1 MANII
6 DYTRNVAK
14 SITYSAVDK
23 IKDMNPVLEDLASSN
38 QDLTKT
44 LYASIKDYKGTM
56 KRAKDWVIKS
66 DVYEAAD
73 VGLHAVVEDIR
84 SGKFYNRERMDE
96 LETKAG
102 GEMTNGWG
110 DFSDDP
116 FKEIDNS
123 EDGNFSFDDDSDNQV
138 SADTMAIHDSID
150 NTGDKI
156 TNGVAMATARSA
168 EGIAATNIKI
178 AQKNQKH
185 SEMLANKI
193 SANMGAINSTVAE
206 LIRFNTEQQKPY
218 IDKSIQFYNDVMGA
232 HKETNELLKEIIK
245 NQQQMITPPDEK
257 SKKEDLGWKAIGE
270 IPDLSVYG
278 QRIMKNVKDMSGGI
292 LDMFDSSQ
300 TGMGNLLLDFV
311 SSPLKAIPDA
321 IVKTV
326 IPKSIENISESI
338 NDSISGAFGAII
350 HKFNKLADDTEAGIF
365 SNIGKLFGIREA
377 ESFRTT
383 ASVNGVGKKAIAWD
397 AEAKQALTRVIPDTL
412 AKILAVQTKSTEQF
426 FDYASGQYIDADV
439 LADKYNGSRMRKE
452 AAYSAMR
459 DILEPVQ
466 NQLARIDF
474 GDNVQLLKDI
484 KEGMDELALSLFEG
498 NTFNPKN
505 FRKLSRDPEKEGKIA
520 QSLGITVSD
529 EVAQYIASAMSALA
543 NGGINSPDANQFM
556 KGIKNAQKERFR
568 KNMSQKDLMDSIGTD
583 PVSVAANLFN
593 NYARNKNAMYDSD
606 MDLREGQNRSGKYTD
621 DQKKRA
627 KLLGPTR
634 DAALASL
641 QIQQD
646 TYNLLERI
654 YLEVA
659 DINRNGAGIIGG
671 NGGGGGKRAAR
682 RARIDAKQNRQP
694 ITIPFEPEFR
704 KDSDIYNRS
713 NDRGKIHD
721 IDSRIEESYEKD
733 LDAHNKAASRITKEE
748 HSYLIDN
755 TKINK
760 AVQDNLAGGEN
771 MPGSF
776 EDTSETHL
784 LFNKLEGAMIA
795 SEKASNDERRLREVR
810 EKQRKQDELY
820 EWTGIRIKD
829 HENASFLQ
837 GLRELSNKPAQF
849 LGNVL
854 QKVDNR
860 IYQILFGDEHD
871 DKLSPK
877 SFMNQLTTRMGYV
890 FRNFTDVMKDE
901 VFDPIKDAIFGNK
914 NEEGILDK
922 FSNGLKKSLG
932 LDDDFD
938 MDEAI
943 AKFIFGD
950 KDENGNRHGGMFGDK
965 IQWTKDAMKDTY
977 NDLFDYFIP
986 PEEGEE
992 LGSINHDRYNK
1003 DFISKKQSGNRRLL
1017 NAMRSDMSSI
1027 DENYDYIVSKLQE
1040 AGYDPE
1046 TFKDSEKY
1054 KQLHENSKDKY
1065 NDLHLIDPEKYDKFI
1080 ARDLLQDTDLARK
1093 AGISDR
1099 SKLNESKETLLE
1111 NDNKLAGVVEDL
1123 TESLEKLNK
1132 EYLDLMGMQTAIK
1145 TKYSPDDILN
1155 NNFSDEDK
1163 ETLYSLDATAKEKKL
1178 RAKQTKDK
1186 LNKKNHARDVAA
1198 DRTVQRVLNSGDD
1211 NAIDWLIQ
1219 NGYSNGLRRVGY
1231 NDEEYIKNITESDEY
1246 KNSGVIE
1253 KRAAGGEVKKT
1264 GLVALSKGEIII
1276 PNKFNP
1282 NYKGNTDTKF
1292 NLKKEQNAIDKYL
1305 RAGNVRL
1312 DKNGMPT
1319 TYKGIRQFAEGGY
1332 TGTGTEPGEATVET
1346 VDLDA
1351 EGYKNSRL
1359 NRFTNRITDTI
1370 SQHSRNIRR
1379 DNRRKKNFK
1388 KLTPEQ
1394 KKMIEELGYDGDY
1407 DTMSSVQQDMYD
1419 KGDFLGVLHSMG
1431 KLEEG
1436 IQAAADD
1443 MDADKYEENKEK
1455 LFNGM
1460 INDLKDNMG
1469 AYFPS
1474 ALGSSLI
1481 GAGVSLVTGAV
1492 GGPLLGAAVGA
1503 GVDIAAHSDKVKD
1516 WLFGELDENGD
1527 RKGNIISADITNNV
1541 KKYFPS
1547 MAKGATVGAI
1557 TSILPF
1563 VPGGP
1568 VSGIILGSALGFAK
1582 KNDTIQNFLFG
1593 HTDENGEFER
1603 GILPPDFKK
1612 KLQGVVPD
1620 AILGMM
1626 GGAAGTL
1633 LVGGPFGLVGN
1644 MALGGAVGI
1653 LASMGTFQD
1662 ALFGKKDPSTGIRE
1676 GGLLGTIKTGFVDPM
1691 IETGKDLKDRFVEW
1705 FKKDIAH
1712 PLSEAIA
1719 PLAKQ
1724 GGLFVSKIM
1733 SGVSSAVGG
1742 VVAHEL
1748 GSSWAGLGHL
1758 FQSVTKKVASGT
1770 VALGSAMAH
1779 PIGSAI
1785 SAPARMIGNVGEH
1798 FKKNQVADGNADYMT
1813 AKQRLQYRQEL
1824 DDGVYYK
1831 KYTKTE
1837 KDKDGNII
1845 HRKGDVMVDD
1855 LGRPIK
1861 DKYNRRFRYFHNTL
1875 GRGKM
1880 NKHGK
1885 HADKFETF
1893 DRMISEMDVDQLDQ
1907 LNKSLSYLKDPDKVS
1922 QRQRNSAV
1930 DAINNEVHYKYGFG
1944 YRQSQKLLNIL
1955 KEKGMQA
1962 AVSYI
1967 HKQNLDSQSEQQLIT
1982 FLQQKYSEY
1991 QMADYTIDQKQTMK
2005 NKAYKELDKMGLKG
2019 INQKNLD
2026 KYINY
2031 TQNEYK
2037 VRKEDPLSKLNDD
2050 NQKRHEEIV
2059 NYFKDTVDYLKILAD
2074 RENKDKYLENIAKRN
2089 KQFGERKVHQ
2099 TFFGDVLGRNTG
2111 ALWGP
2116 NYDSVPEY
2124 NEKTGKY
2131 DWYYVNKETKERYQV
2146 NEHGQRLDGEAPPDD
2161 VKEYSKYNKYNPI
2174 SGALHKGA
2182 DKIRN
2187 SAFYKFSSTKT
2198 GKMKKEYEAYKDDK
2212 FKKNTEKRDEKIF
2225 RPLCIKLL
2233 KKKGYS
2239 GKDAKDFADEM
2250 LKEHEELTTYEE
2262 VYEYIVN
2269 NVQGN
2274 VAEEKNNE
2282 INNKMKDRLYKGKL
2296 KNLGLKANRL
2306 RKLGGKATYQYTDD
2320 DGNTQD
2326 LDAEGYYNDLMS
2338 RHKDGINL
2346 DGKGKIVGEEQ
2357 DVLNKR
2363 RTVFDLFGNPI
2374 KVIKSRDGRWIKD
2387 PSDSENKAAQTAQ
2400 NMLTGLGDRIGGM
2413 LTGIGSDLKD
2423 GFAHL
2428 FNIDTERDGWMR
2440 TLLKV
2445 GGGVLGVLTAASA
2458 IPAAKAWWDDSIKP
2472 QVKEWFSSQTGT
2484 ISKILSPIAPTMVRA
2499 AVGIDLAIRSIPT
2512 KIEQLGNKIGMFITN
2527 DLPAI
2532 WSQKI
2537 LPFYSRGFEFIGT
2550 AASWI
2555 TENVLKTAVNVL
2567 PRVITGA
2574 IKGAAKFFTK
2584 DIYDMIFNKG
2594 KRDTTSM
2601 ANQDS
2606 FSLNTKSVNTR
2617 ISDLSFD
2624 MKNFSGAT
2632 SLASSVFGQDV
2643 VDQVTQS
2650 ELEKYYGKDIKNT
2663 SSADYPVSE
2672 QTPAEMNNKTTATG
2686 EGATNNSYDQSVDNL
2701 AAQTNKSA
2709 SNIQSMYQA
2718 ANNSA
2723 NNATSNST
2731 ISTATTDATS
2741 TAPTVSYQTGMTTG
2755 SVVSGKKKNAYK
2767 KMGYSASAK
2776 GSGLSRRYIGG
2787 DSGIYNETEL
2797 GDPMS
2802 GYYDMDETYEYGMQM
2817 QQALAS
2823 GQDSSTPTVTSAI
2836 TSIDDNAN
2844 ASGFDLNDQSTV
2856 QKLLSL
2862 SVNSIK
2868 NTTDVNGI
2876 PCYNASSMW
2885 SAGSSAGITLYK
2897 ATYDPSTGLVY
2908 SQNGQFIP
2916 NAYYDPASGLIT
2928 ATPTTECVEA
2938 YPNIVT
2944 DHYNAFVRAMA
2955 SGAITYKDIAG
2966 DAYDSSQD
2974 PNYTPNTW
2982 VDENGNI
2989 KDTFETVKEDLG
3001 QTAGYMK
3008 QWSNPNSIGG
3018 RVFGISSFN
3027 DGQLTPTGLARS
3039 AITGNTGVAG
3049 KVLKKLSTPAK
3060 SGPAIYK
3067 AYSHARA
3074 GVFKAPSAAINY
3086 TNEHSLA
3093 GMAKNVNKRGATKI
3107 EQRLTKNL
3115 NQAIGED
3122 GIKQLDKIGRVNS
3135 YIQKNGLTNKAGVI
3149 DKALNK
3155 TVKNTT
3161 ENLTEKANYKLMS
3174 GVGNALSESAHEFKQ
3189 GGKFTSTLVSKLKDV
3204 VNNVLDS
3211 AACKKILKKLGKDGG
3226 EKAIKEAME
3235 NGCTDIAK
3243 MLVEKAAKGTAGKAI
3258 KAVCN
3263 FIPYVNVIFWAAD
3276 FISGV
3281 KDSATYLGVSEDQM
3295 NQLFPGYGWAIK
3307 IVCGVANAI
3316 NNNLLLGIIPTTS
3329 IVDIFV
3335 NYLAPVIGIDTSKLQ
3350 AARQEMTK
3358 TVDEFNKKNGVNFDE
3373 DQYNTYMKSSNGDN
3387 TSFFGRIATH
3397 LPWTETYKLNKQ
3409 VEANR
3414 DAAREANY
3422 TSTSTENAQKI
3433 NNINNN
3439 TISTAMNNYNPTNN
3453 ISNSSSSS
3461 IKMSDLRKKYNYGKG
3476 SMIDLG
3482 NNTVYIG
3489 GSSNPIHLSTTY
3501 QTMNYDTTANLAKAI
3516 AKGSNPMYK
3525 GVTGSGTRFV
3535 ASGSGITNRGVR
3547 FISDNSF
3554 NSVSGGGSALSPIS
3568 HQFTSLGSMATISK
3582 AIGGSTAKYIG
3593 AGSGIAGRGSEARI
3607 GNSYTVYYTAGA
3619 SKKKDKKK
3627 NTNKKG
3633 GSDIV
3638 SQAAIILLESCA
3650 TGGDIGFMVSLTNN
3664 SLYKV
3669 GCAGWTGD
3677 KAAQLLKKVSS
3688 KDPTSAKQIVG
3699 DKVYKKLAA
3708 GKSCT
3713 TSDYTAS
3720 QAISIKKL
3728 LSTEESRQIQIDM
3741 LTTDLKNNIATAS
3754 KSYSNPKV
3762 VMCAAIIMELDSD
3775 FSKQISKINKD
3786 AGLETFYKALKSTK
3800 IYKANLDVFD
3810 AVYTACSKSDVT
3822 SIDTS
3827 KVDTNAIA
3835 NSIGIDKKNTAEGS
3849 DSGSSGSSG
3858 GSNGGAN
3865 DNESSG
3871 NWLTDLQS
3879 ALSNMANAV
3888 FGIGRDKS
3896 GSSDSGSDNTNVDEY
3911 GQELV
3916 DQQQTAAELQ
3926 EKLVAYTTDMESYG
3940 NTLKQRL
3947 NSLESAY
3954 NVDPS
3959 TTIDKFSNSTLLE
3972 LLLGSEWFQK
3982 WADKQNVSPIEGN
3995 DKDANKELENRF
4007 QIGANIQSATDK
4019 EVNDTNTAD
4028 QSVSADIVSSANGDA
4043 KITYTTS
4050 DKKTKSLTTN
4060 DIFVSSVINNKD
4072 TIAKKVTRDYA
4083 AITSGDT
4090 ILDDI
4095 DNFKSAFQAFINTFV
4110 CSSVTAKKTRFYKE
4124 VLKNHKSLFKKI
4136 KAKWN
4141 NRVDEISY
4149 LLKYLN
4155 GTSIDADFDDKK
4167 FWSRKDILVGDL
4179 ELSMQ
4184 TLANSTD
4191 PSYAEQEEAWNTAT
4205 ASIQEL
4211 LGVEGPLTTTTL
4223 GDIKSKE
4230 DKVVSNN
4237 IPASVY
4243 EQQRA
4248 ERDYENL
4255 EKNNPLVR
4263 FRKAFRKNNKSK
4275 NKNENVSLIKQII
4288 SSYHQQGVHD
4298 FDTIIPTKKKTYETT
4313 DVMGILN
4320 AESNASGVPKEV
4332 AMAKIAENKYAVMSN
4347 LNKTNSEKYDNYIK
4361 AINASKESLKTGL
4374 KEANSENKLKTYNL
4388 FNPYTVKRLIRDNK
4402 VSNFIS
4408 TDQGKKYKAIA
4419 DNIINTYI
4427 YNHNLK
4433 DLSKGDNAVEDAN
4446 IDFGSLLAQKPNYDI
4461 GFSSFEDFYQSYRN
4475 ANKDDILNKQ
4485 KYSSEY
4491 LSINK
4496 TIQQH
4501 LPKLPQEIKI
4511 DNKDIQND
4519 SFVYSDA
4526 LYQDYL
4532 LKDEKEGDIFKRLEL
4547 DSSEYKDK
4555 LKEDLDDSL
4564 KKYNEFEGRKLVAAY
4579 YNPTDISTAN
4589 DISKKS
4595 IDYMNKINSG
4605 IINAGTSG
4613 YSSAAVSDYNKL
4625 HDGSD
4630 RTKNILQRLLPINK
4644 KYKTDDNK
4652 LSNIIKAHAYS
4663 GETDLGTL
4671 YAAENKKDLDAKI
4684 KQMTDAL
4691 IKKYKGSNDSAV
4703 DSFGNKVETSVK
4715 DSEIIDADSKSSNSG
4730 ISGIR
4735 MRIKDGKIQVPKGVD
4750 YIDINSSDDIVN
4762 VSIGTGYTSEQY
4774 LNAIKKYASDN
4785 GYYADIYND
4794 GKLILKKQTDSDS
4807 TNTDSNNT
4815 AKSKKKENR
4824 NNNSD
4829 AVTSETDK
4837 AKELSKHGAN
4847 GAGSRIQD
4855 MIAGSTNGFVS
4866 QLDYKNMKFNDGE
4879 SMAEAGCGPAVAAM
4893 ALNGLSGGASM
4904 ADTAPL
4910 ANKYKVNGGT
4920 DANYFRDIMGRNGV
4934 GTKYYEGSQA
4944 KTGITDT
4951 LKKGQQAVVL
4961 GQDSSNNSK
4970 SKSPF
4975 GPGNHYVLAKGMGG
4989 GKVAI
4994 NDPEQHGTRVYN
5006 KNILNKAKL
5015 GIAIQGK
5022 GSGVIGK
5029 ANKFKSKFFGGA
5041 SYSKSLKHANLGKWS
5056 SMTADELRKAV
5067 EGYHGVC
5074 KISKNAQVFLDAGKA
5089 SGLDPRF
5096 LVALAAEETGWDS
5109 NANACGRANNVF
5121 DIAAYDSNPFNKDST
5136 GTYGASNYKD
5146 GVCKGAVWI
5155 ANKYYKAGQTTVYL
5169 MRHSPSGSHNYCTS
5183 DKWEDDIAS
5192 IMARMPE
5199 NTKVSFDSKS
5209 IKLDASGYTST
5220 GGSDSG
5226 ESGSDDSSS
5235 SGSWQEQLVAGING
5249 MADAMTGNSNGSS
5262 GSSNGSASTTS
5273 NGTWVSVVQATKEAM
5288 ATASGTYSQGSSC
5301 NITVD
5306 GKSIKARTD
5315 CSGFVSACLKA
5326 FGSDVGTLT
5335 SSTFTSGVKIPGF
5348 TKMSWP
5354 GWNKLVKGDIIALN
5368 GHVEIFSHNDGG
5380 SHKVW
5385 NYGSNKSAP
5394 VKGVTGSSHDSYTT
5408 VYRCNS
5414 NAGKGSGITLGNAI
5428 GSIKNKIT
5436 INKAAKGSGVNGTIN
5451 SRTSRMSDRALN
5463 KISYTYGAG
5472 SKANT
5477 YSNRNIN
5484 RVGNTIAGKSS
5495 YSGGSSTTF
5504 ANVFSSINSAY
5515 SAKGAHSN
5523 ETVTMFHPDTGA
5535 VIEVPY
5541 AAAGSAM
5548 DVGFVAG
5555 ATKVKGAKSKKKVA
5569 TGGTNLANTN
5579 MLIKTI
5585 IQLLTSINKSEK
5597 KNVEIANTLKKL
5609 YALQQ
5614 QQGSSDSKSKKK
5626 KKKGKGSE
5634 LVGGD
5639 SEMDESTTTTTNN
5652 TNSTPKSSYS
5662 VVDATADEDDS
5673 VSGLINSLMKI
5684 IVD

>member
-257 SKKEDLGWKAIGE
+257 SKREDLGWKAIGE
-270 IPDLSVYG
+270 VPDLSVYG

-338 NDSISGAFGAII
+338 NDSVSGAFGAII

-377 ESFRTT
+377 ESFKTT
-383 ASVNGVGKKAIAWD
+383 ASVSGVGKKAIAWD

-426 FDYASGQYIDADV
+426 FDYASGQYVDVDV
-439 LADKYNGSRMRKE
+439 LADKYNGNNMRKE

-484 KEGMDELALSLFEG
+484 KQGMDELALSLFEG

-505 FRKLSRDPEKEGKIA
+505 FRKLSRDPDKEGKIA

-543 NGGINSPDANQFM
+543 NGGVDSPDANQFM

-583 PVSVAANLFN
+583 PISVAANLFN

-606 MDLREGQNRSGKYTD
+606 MDLREGQKKSGKYTD
-621 DQKKRA
+621 EQKKRA

-659 DINRNGAGIIGG
+659 DINRNGVGTIGG
-671 NGGGGGKRAAR
+671 NGGGGGKRSGR
-682 RARIDAKQNRQP
+682 RARIDARQNRQP
-694 ITIPFEPEFR
+694 ITVPFEPGFR
-704 KDSDIYNRS
+704 KDADIYNRS
-713 NDRGKIHD
+713 NDRGMMHD
-721 IDSRIEESYEKD
+721 IDSRIENSYEKD
-733 LDAHNKAASRITKEE
+733 LEAHNKTASRITKEE

-760 AVQDNLAGGEN
+760 AVQDSLAGGEN

-860 IYQILFGDEHD
+860 LYQILFGDEHD

-922 FSNGLKKSLG
+922 FSDGIKRSLG
-932 LDDDFD
+932 LDDDFE

-986 PEEGEE
+986 PAEGEE
-992 LGSINHDRYNK
+992 EGSIDWKKYRADSYNK
-1003 DFISKKQSGNRRLL
+1003 VNNTKNAKKREAIEVSDEEIIGDDKFEGIAKLLGGSLDDDSYRDSKKYEEFKKKFSEG
-1017 NAMRSDMSSI
+1017 
-1027 DENYDYIVSKLQE
+1027 DY
-1040 AGYDPE
+1040 GYLAEQDPE
-1046 TFKDSEKY
+1046 LFSRITDREYAKSRLRRQGVYSTDELVELAGKNKEKY
-1054 KQLHENSKDKY
+1054 LEKQNQINENSKAIE
-1065 NDLHLIDPEKYDKFI
+1065 DLNK
-1080 ARDLLQDTDLARK
+1080 K
-1093 AGISDR
+1093 ADA
-1099 SKLNESKETLLE
+1099 LNVSTS
-1111 NDNKLAGVVEDL
+1111 DL
-1123 TESLEKLNK
+1123 TEQFYNNEITADDFSKGIEQLGAKAAEATAQINQLKESSKELQRQMNGLGKEVLNK
-1132 EYLDLMGMQTAIK
+1132 AKSSSALNDDFRNRIREEHGVDIDK
-1145 TKYSPDDILN
+1145 TLENARIAHNDKSGDYEKRDDII
-1155 NNFSDEDK
+1155 
-1163 ETLYSLDATAKEKKL
+1163 SLAK
-1178 RAKQTKDK
+1178 
-1186 LNKKNHARDVAA
+1186 
-1198 DRTVQRVLNSGDD
+1198 
-1211 NAIDWLIQ
+1211 
-1219 NGYSNGLRRVGY
+1219 
-1231 NDEEYIKNITESDEY
+1231 
-1246 KNSGVIE
+1246 
-1253 KRAAGGEVKKT
+1253 GGEVKKT
-1264 GLVALSKGEIII
+1264 GLVALSKGEFII
-1276 PNKFNP
+1276 PNKYNTH
-1282 NYKGNTDTKF
+1282 YKGNKDTNY

-1312 DKNGMPT
+1312 DKNGIPT
-1319 TYKGIRQFAEGGY
+1319 TYKGIRQFAKGGY
-1332 TGTGTEPGEATVET
+1332 TGTGENPGEAEV
-1346 VDLDA
+1346 VDYDIQ
-1351 EGYKNSRL
+1351 EGDIDPKAYRNSKLSRL
-1359 NRFTNRITDTI
+1359 TDSISGKITE
-1370 SQHSRNIRR
+1370 HSRNIRR
-1379 DNRRKKNFK
+1379 DNKRKRNFK

-1394 KKMIEELGYDGDY
+1394 KKIIEDFGYDGDY
-1407 DTMSSVQQDMYD
+1407 ETMSSAQQDMYD
-1419 KGDFLGVLHSMG
+1419 NGDFIGVLRSMG
-1431 KLEEG
+1431 RLEEG

-1541 KKYFPS
+1541 KKYFPT

-1724 GGLFVSKIM
+1724 GGLFVNKIM

-1758 FQSVTKKVASGT
+1758 FQSVTKKVAGGT

-1785 SAPARMIGNVGEH
+1785 SAPARLIGNVGEH

-1955 KEKGMQA
+1955 KEKGMPA
-1962 AVSYI
+1962 AVAYI
-1967 HKQNLDSQSEQQLIT
+1967 QKQNLDSQSEQQLIT

-2059 NYFKDTVDYLKILAD
+2059 NYFKDTVDLLKAMAD
-2074 RENKDKYLENIAKRN
+2074 RGHKDVYLQNIAKRN
-2089 KQFGERKVHQ
+2089 KQFGERKIHQ

-2131 DWYYVNKETKERYQV
+2131 DWYYVNKETGERYQV
-2146 NEHGQRLDGEAPPDD
+2146 DDHGRRLDGEAPPAD
-2161 VKEYSKYNKYNPI
+2161 VKEYTKYSKYNPV

-2198 GKMKKEYEAYKDDK
+2198 GKMKKEYEAYKDEK

-2225 RPLCIKLL
+2225 KPLCIQLL
-2233 KKKGYS
+2233 KKKGYK
-2239 GKDAKDFADEM
+2239 GKDAKDFVNKI

-2269 NVQGN
+2269 NEQGK
-2274 VAEEKNNE
+2274 VTEEKSTE
-2282 INNKMKDRLYKGKL
+2282 INNSMKDRLYKGKL
-2296 KNLGLKANRL
+2296 KNLGLNANRL
-2306 RKLGGKATYQYTDD
+2306 HRLGRKNDYRFSYIDDNKEYQH
-2320 DGNTQD
+2320 
-2326 LDAEGYYNDLMS
+2326 LDAEGYYNDLIS

-2387 PSDSENKAAQTAQ
+2387 PSDSENKAAETAQ

-2472 QVKEWFSSQTGT
+2472 QVKEWFSGQTGT
-2484 ISKILSPIAPTMVRA
+2484 LSKILSPIAPTMVRA

-2601 ANQDS
+2601 SNQDS
-2606 FSLNTKSVNTR
+2606 FSVNTKSVNTR

-2650 ELEKYYGKDIKNT
+2650 ELEKYYGRDIKGVDIG
-2663 SSADYPVSE
+2663 SYPESE
-2672 QTPAEMNNKTTATG
+2672 QTPAEMNNKTAATG

-2718 ANNSA
+2718 ANNSV

-2731 ISTATTDATS
+2731 ISTATTDAT
-2741 TAPTVSYQTGMTTG
+2741 TTTPTVSYQSGMATG

-2767 KMGYSASAK
+2767 KMGYSVSAK
-2776 GSGLSRRYIGG
+2776 GSGLSRRYVGG

-2802 GYYDMDETYEYGMQM
+2802 GYYDMDETYEYGTQM
-2817 QQALAS
+2817 QNALAS
-2823 GQDSSTPTVTSAI
+2823 GQDNSNATLTSAI
-2836 TSIDDNAN
+2836 TSISDDSNY
-2844 ASGFDLNDQSTV
+2844 SGFDLNDQSTV
-2856 QKLLSL
+2856 QKLLNL

-2868 NTTDVNGI
+2868 NTTDINGI

-2928 ATPTTECVEA
+2928 ATPTTECVET

-2944 DHYNAFVRAMA
+2944 DHYNAFVQAMA
-2955 SGAITYKDIAG
+2955 NGAITYKDIAG

-3001 QTAGYMK
+3001 QTGGYIK
-3008 QWSNPNSIGG
+3008 KWTNSNTIGG
-3018 RVFGISSFN
+3018 RLFGVSSFS
-3027 DGQLTPTGLARS
+3027 DDQLNPTGLARS

-3049 KVLKKLSTPAK
+3049 KFLRKLSTPAK
-3060 SGPAIYK
+3060 SGPAIYR

-3074 GVFKAPSAAINY
+3074 GVFKAPSAALNY
-3086 TNEHSLA
+3086 TADHNLKSA
-3093 GMAKNVNKRGATKI
+3093 GMNLAKNGTKV
-3107 EQRLTKNL
+3107 EQRITKN
-3115 NQAIGED
+3115 IGSRAVSDVMGAHNILAETGKKTFSEVTD
-3122 GIKQLDKIGRVNS
+3122 KSVQGILKDSSKEVYENLSK
-3135 YIQKNGLTNKAGVI
+3135 KAGEYATR
-3149 DKALNK
+3149 KS
-3155 TVKNTT
+3155 TRNTAQ
-3161 ENLTEKANYKLMS
+3161 L
-3174 GVGNALSESAHEFKQ
+3174 VGNAFKESSEEYLS
-3189 GGKFTSTLVSKLKDV
+3189 GGKFTKTLVSKLKSIINDI
-3204 VNNVLDS
+3204 LES
-3211 AACKKILKKLGKDGG
+3211 KACAKIVSKFGKDGV
-3226 EKAIKEAME
+3226 EEALKEAAE
-3235 NGCTDIAK
+3235 KGSEDIAGLLLK
-3243 MLVEKAAKGTAGKAI
+3243 KAGEGAVGRTIKGICHYIPLVN
-3258 KAVCN
+3258 AV
-3263 FIPYVNVIFWAAD
+3263 FWAND
-3276 FISGV
+3276 FIDGYRH
-3281 KDSATYLGVSEDQM
+3281 SATYLGISEDQ
-3295 NQLFPGYGWAIK
+3295 LKAIFPGYYVVIK
-3307 IVCGVANAI
+3307 IICGIANVL
-3316 NNNLLLGIIPTTS
+3316 NGQFLLGIIPMTS
-3329 IVDIFV
+3329 IVDIFI
-3335 NYLAPVIGIDTSKLQ
+3335 NYLAPVLGINTEKLQ
-3350 AARQEMTK
+3350 AARDEMTT
-3358 TVDEFNKKNGVNFDE
+3358 TVDQFNKQHGTNFDE
-3373 DQYNTYMKSSNGDN
+3373 NEYNKYMASTAGDN
-3387 TSFFGRIATH
+3387 TSITGAIASI
-3397 LPWTETYKLNKQ
+3397 LPWTETYKLKHQ
-3409 VEANR
+3409 VEANQEK
-3414 DAAREANY
+3414 ATEKNY

-3433 NNINNN
+3433 NDVFAKYDAVKA
-3439 TISTAMNNYNPTNN
+3439 AMNNYNPTNN
-3453 ISNSSSSS
+3453 INSSSSS
-3461 IKMSDLRKKYNYGKG
+3461 GVKMSDLRKKYNYGKG

-3547 FISDNSF
+3547 FISDKSF
-3554 NSVSGGGSALSPIS
+3554 NSVSGGGSMLAPIS

-3627 NTNKKG
+3627 DTNKKKG
-3633 GSDIV
+3633 GSDII
-3638 SQAAIILLESCA
+3638 SQAAIILLKY
-3650 TGGDIGFMVSLTNN
+3650 TTNGDIGYMASTDG

-3669 GCAGWTGD
+3669 GCVCWTGD

-3713 TSDYTAS
+3713 TSDYSAS
-3720 QAISIKKL
+3720 QVISIKKL

-3741 LTTDLKNNIATAS
+3741 LTTDLKNNIAAAS
-3754 KSYSNPKV
+3754 KLYSDPKV
-3762 VMCAAIIMELDSD
+3762 VMYAAMIMELESD
-3775 FSKQISKINKD
+3775 LNKQISKLSKD
-3786 AGLETFYKALKSTK
+3786 TGLDAFYKAFKSTK
-3800 IYKANLDVFD
+3800 IYKTNTDVFD
-3810 AVYTACSKSDVT
+3810 SMYNDCKSSNVT
-3822 SIDTS
+3822 SVDTS
-3827 KVDTNAIA
+3827 KVDSNAIA
-3835 NSIGIDKKNTAEGS
+3835 NSIGIDKKNTVEGS

-3858 GSNGGAN
+3858 GSDGGSGGSN

-3896 GSSDSGSDNTNVDEY
+3896 GSSDGTGSDGSNVDEY
-3911 GQELV
+3911 GQEID
-3916 DQQQTAAELQ
+3916 DQQKTAAELK
-3926 EKLVAYTTDMESYG
+3926 EKLDAYVADMESYA

-3947 NSLESAY
+3947 NKLEAAY

-3959 TTIDKFSNSTLLE
+3959 TAIDKFSNSTLLE

-3982 WADKQNVSPIEGN
+3982 WADKQDTSPIEGN
-3995 DKDANKELENRF
+3995 DKEASKELENRF
-4007 QIGANIQSATDK
+4007 KVGANVQSATDN
-4019 EVNDTNTAD
+4019 EVNNTDTAD

-4060 DIFVSSVINNKD
+4060 DIFVSSVIKSKD

-4095 DNFKSAFQAFINTFV
+4095 DNFKSAFMAFINTFA
-4110 CSSVTAKKTRFYKE
+4110 CSSATAKKTRFYKE

-4141 NRVDEISY
+4141 DRVGEINY

-4155 GTSIDADFDDKK
+4155 GTSIEADFDAKK

-4211 LGVEGPLTTTTL
+4211 LGLEGPLTTTTL
-4223 GDIKSKE
+4223 TDQK
-4230 DKVVSNN
+4230 NN
-4237 IPASVY
+4237 DQKAISDDIPASVY
-4243 EQQRA
+4243 EQQRMQQRT
-4248 ERDYENL
+4248 EDL

-4263 FRKAFRKNNKSK
+4263 FRKAFKKDKKSKK
-4275 NKNENVSLIKQII
+4275 NKNPNVDIVKQII
-4288 SSYHQQGVHD
+4288 RGYQKSGVHD
-4298 FDTIIPTKKKTYETT
+4298 FDAVIANRSGT
-4313 DVMGILN
+4313 DAMGLFE
-4320 AESNASGVPKEV
+4320 AESQVSSEPKEVIMARIAQSHGVPKSDNDY
-4332 AMAKIAENKYAVMSN
+4332 KDSYAQA
-4347 LNKTNSEKYDNYIK
+4347 L
-4361 AINASKESLKTGL
+4361 KESNESITTGL
-4374 KEANSENKLKTYNL
+4374 KEANSLNKLKTYNL
-4388 FNPYTVKRLIRDNK
+4388 YNPYTVKRLIRDNK
-4402 VSNFIS
+4402 VNEFIS
-4408 TDQGKKYKAIA
+4408 TDQGKKYKSIA
-4419 DNIINTYI
+4419 DNVINSYI

-4433 DLSKGDNAVEDAN
+4433 DLNKGDDRLDGAN
-4446 IDFGSLLAQKPNYDI
+4446 LSFGYFLGQKPKNDP
-4461 GFSSFEDFYQSYRN
+4461 GFKSFEDFYQSYRN
-4475 ANKDDILNKQ
+4475 TNKDKILNKQ

-4491 LSINK
+4491 LGISGEL
-4496 TIQQH
+4496 QQY
-4501 LPKLPQEIKI
+4501 LPKLPHEIKI
-4511 DNKDIQND
+4511 NGKDIDND

-4526 LYQDYL
+4526 LYQDFL
-4532 LKDEKEGDIFKRLEL
+4532 LKDNDKGDIFKRIKL
-4547 DSSEYKDK
+4547 DSKYDEYKDK

-4579 YNPTDISTAN
+4579 YNPTDIEAAN
-4589 DISKKS
+4589 KTSNARATNETNLSK
-4595 IDYMNKINSG
+4595 IPDD
-4605 IINAGTSG
+4605 GT
-4613 YSSAAVSDYNKL
+4613 K
-4625 HDGSD
+4625 
-4630 RTKNILQRLLPINK
+4630 TILQRLLPVNK
-4644 KYKTDDNK
+4644 KYKTDDKK
-4652 LSNIIKAHAYS
+4652 LNDIIKAHAYS
-4663 GETDLGTL
+4663 GDNTLGTL
-4671 YAAENKKDLDAKI
+4671 YASENQKDLDSKL
-4684 KQMTDAL
+4684 KQMTETL
-4691 IKKYKGSNDSAV
+4691 INKYTGNYLNTSTK
-4703 DSFGNKVETSVK
+4703 DSFGNTKDASINDVKVMN
-4715 DSEIIDADSKSSNSG
+4715 ADDNSDPG
-4730 ISGIR
+4730 ALGIR
-4735 MRIKDGKIQVPKGVD
+4735 VRIKGGKVQIPKGTE
-4750 YIDINSSDDIVN
+4750 YIDINNTSDLVN
-4762 VSIGTGYTSEQY
+4762 ASIGTGYTDAQY

-4785 GYYADIYND
+4785 GYSVNV
-4794 GKLILKKQTDSDS
+4794 
-4807 TNTDSNNT
+4807 DSNGSISLSANANT
-4815 AKSKKKENR
+4815 
-4824 NNNSD
+4824 NNNTTKSEQ
-4829 AVTSETDK
+4829 SETDK
-4837 AKELSKHGAN
+4837 AKELSRHGAN

-5022 GSGVIGK
+5022 GSGVISK
-5029 ANKFKSKFFGGA
+5029 ANRFKSKFFGGA

-5155 ANKYYKAGQTTVYL
+5155 ATKYYKAGQTTVYL

-5226 ESGSDDSSS
+5226 ESGSDGSSS
-5235 SGSWQEQLVAGING
+5235 SGSWQEQLVSGING
-5249 MADAMTGNSNGSS
+5249 MADAMMGNSDGSSS

-5326 FGSDVGTLT
+5326 FGSDIGTQT
-5335 SSTFTSGVKIPGF
+5335 SASFTSGVKIPGF

-5354 GWNKLVKGDIIALN
+5354 GWDKLVKGDIIALN
-5368 GHVEIFSHNDGG
+5368 GHVEIFSHNDGSG
-5380 SHKVW
+5380 HKVW

-5394 VKGVTGSSHDSYTT
+5394 VKGVTGSSHGSYTT

-5414 NAGKGSGITLGNAI
+5414 NAGKGSGITLSNAI
-5428 GSIKNKIT
+5428 GSIKNKVT

-5484 RVGNTIAGKSS
+5484 RVGNTIAGKS
-5495 YSGGSSTTF
+5495 YSGGSSSTTF

-5673 VSGLINSLMKI
+5673 INGLINSLMKI